1 MRSSSFLKYIYPE
14 LLVLIVMSQ
23 PALGLNCQLA
33 FNLMQHFKKSWYL
46 IILFWSPF
54 TGMSGLLRYNKFIL
68 FYKEYMVWKHKSKG
82 IFRYQMSFHYMFCWK
97 GYHPFSTLK
106 QNVWNGLDQCCF
118 NLCIAAPVEVEDHLI
133 RGHLRPLENRYLHF
147 DSQWEQHYSN

>member
-1 MRSSSFLKYIYPE
+1 MSTYFMRSSSFLKYIYPE

-82 IFRYQMSFHYMFCWK
+82 IFRYSNVIPLYVL
-97 GYHPFSTLK
+97 LK
-106 QNVWNGLDQCCF
+106 RLSSIQHTKTKCMKWSGSMLLQ
-118 NLCIAAPVEVEDHLI
+118 PVHC
-133 RGHLRPLENRYLHF
+133 GPCGGWRPLN
-147 DSQWEQHYSN
+147 